1 MSDAA
6 AVSAPAAAPAPS
18 APAASPAPSAPST
31 PTSAPSTTA
40 SPSMPSAIG
49 GDAPSTSTPAAPVKR
64 KIVVNGAAL
73 EVDDVPQWLADSIGE
88 DGALSLR
95 RLRAAGHTSMQEA
108 ARLRAETEATLE
120 SLKSPEQMMAKL
132 LSLHGNDP
140 SAVDRAIEAYYTQRL
155 REQEMTPEQR
165 ELAQLRRER
174 EESQKTRAQ
183 QEAEAKAARSKAVRE
198 EYATKAREALP
209 GALQAAGLPHTKAV
223 VQRVA
228 AAAQEAIRS
237 GEDVDAVMGDMAR
250 IARSVK
256 AEMLE
261 EWRELHG
268 AMDPEALAG
277 LLGDEKL
284 KALRARDVERLKAAQ
299 AGVAPAVR
307 APDGRFAKTAPA
319 PEQRVGTAQWFRDR
333 RR

>member
-31 PTSAPSTTA
+31 PTPSPAASSSAPA
-40 SPSMPSAIG
+40 SPSIDASA
-49 GDAPSTSTPAAPVKR
+49 ASTPAAAAKR
-64 KIVVNGAAL
+64 KIIVNGSTM

-95 RLRAAGHTSMQEA
+95 RLRAAGQTSMQEA
-108 ARLRAETEATLE
+108 AKMRAEAEARLTR
-120 SLKSPEQMMAKL
+120 LKSPESMMEGL
-132 LSLHGNDP
+132 MELYGGN
-140 SAVDRAIEAYYTQRL
+140 AEAIDAAMERFYTQRL

-174 EESQKTRAQ
+174 EQHTKTREQ
-183 QEAEAKAARSKAVRE
+183 QESEAKAARSKAVRE
-198 EYATKAREALP
+198 EYAAKGRAALP
-209 GALQAAGLPHTKAV
+209 SALQAAGLPHTKVV

-237 GEDVDAVMGDMAR
+237 GEDVDDVMNGMDR

-277 LLGDEKL
+277 ILGDERL

-299 AGVAPAVR
+299 AGAAPAVR
-307 APDGRFAKTAPA
+307 APDGRFAKPVAAAAET
-319 PEQRVGTAQWFRDR
+319 RVGTAQWFRDR